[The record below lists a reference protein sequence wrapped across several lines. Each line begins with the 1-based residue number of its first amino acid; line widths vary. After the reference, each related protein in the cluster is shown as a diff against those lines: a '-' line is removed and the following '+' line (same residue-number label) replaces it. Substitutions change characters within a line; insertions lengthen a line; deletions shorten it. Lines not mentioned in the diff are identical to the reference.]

1 MYEEERLISCH
12 SLVLGEHS
20 PVALEP
26 VMKLY
31 ITDEE
36 CGGVKLF
43 TSGVCYKR
51 KKGAGDP
58 TILFEGLKTSHQ
70 LTS

>member
-1 MYEEERLISCH
+1 MYEEERFISSH
-12 SLVLGEHS
+12 SLVLGKHS
-20 PVALEP
+20 PIALEP

-43 TSGVCYKR
+43 TSGVWYRER
-51 KKGAGDP
+51 KELGMPQSSLKG
-58 TILFEGLKTSHQ
+58 
-70 LTS
+70 